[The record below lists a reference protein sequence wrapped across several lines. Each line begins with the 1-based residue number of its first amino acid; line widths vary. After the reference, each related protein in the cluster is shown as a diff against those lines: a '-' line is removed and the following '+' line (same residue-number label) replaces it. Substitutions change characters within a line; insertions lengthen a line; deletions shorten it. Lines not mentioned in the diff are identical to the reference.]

1 MAGVNPTDYLQFRD
15 MNLPLCLIHY
25 FILLT
30 LARLVW
36 GLHQPSPEKFLRIDD
51 PWFDHLDRKGLFQ
64 QQMEVAAGV
73 TYDANIP
80 HTRWMTLVV
89 TVFAHSSGSVLVV
102 RQIFSSKYGQSQVF
116 IRPHLKVTPRF
127 TYVDAVACVARELI

>member
-36 GLHQPSPEKFLRIDD
+36 GLHQPSP
-51 PWFDHLDRKGLFQ
+51 GVFQ
-64 QQMEVAAGV
+64 DGG
-73 TYDANIP
+73 P
-80 HTRWMTLVV
+80 L
-89 TVFAHSSGSVLVV
+89 
-102 RQIFSSKYGQSQVF
+102 IFSEY
-116 IRPHLKVTPRF
+116 L
-127 TYVDAVACVARELI
+127 VARDLTQKNDFIVKNIRIHETAELGCGS